1 MELFRTNIWEIPL
14 IGSVNQLQWHVND
27 DFTVTN
33 QKVWLSDTGRRKALA
48 IFEERLNEKHAHP
61 HTGQSMAYSRL
72 VELEL
77 RLLEKEW
84 SGHPGLFAKLRLR

>member
-1 MELFRTNIWEIPL
+1 MTK
-14 IGSVNQLQWHVND
+14 
-27 DFTVTN
+27 
-33 QKVWLSDTGRRKALA
+33 QKIWLSDTGRRKALS
-48 IFEERLNEKHAHP
+48 IFEDRLNETHAHP

-84 SGHPGLFAKLRLR
+84 SGYPGLFAKLRLR